1 MKKFVGLIAKTY
13 SYLKE
18 NNNENKKG
26 EGTKSVLQKENLNFE
41 ITKTV

>member
-18 NNNENKKG
+18 NNVENNKG
-26 EGTKSVLQKENLNFE
+26 RVQKSGA
-41 ITKTV
+41 